1 MSEAGAVTS
10 TVDRVRLMLR
20 EDLKLGDDVV
30 VEPDMPLFGGELDL
44 DSLDVLLLVSSI
56 EKAFKIKIPNEDVG
70 RQVFTSVRTLADY
83 LDAKGAKADGEPDA
97 QQDAAAMDGE
107 ALLTQLPHGEGFRF
121 VDRIEAMAVGRAGRG
136 VWVVN
141 GEEAFFA
148 GHFPGRAIVPG
159 VLISEALAQLSGI
172 VGLQTQGEDGSV
184 TNWHGGQLAHVDVRF
199 REEVKP
205 PAELV
210 LDSRMVKVLGALQH
224 FEVRATVAGNVVAE
238 GTVALNR
245 RSGS

>member
-30 VEPDMPLFGGELDL
+30 IEPDMPLFGGELDL

-83 LDAKGAKADGEPDA
+83 LDAKGATGDGEPDA
-97 QQDAAAMDGE
+97 QQDAAMDGE

-121 VDRIEAMAVGRAGRG
+121 VDRIDAMAVGREGRG
-136 VWVVN
+136 VWAVS

-148 GHFPGRAIVPG
+148 GHFPGRPVVPG

-172 VGLQTQGEDGSV
+172 VGSQTQGEDGSV

-210 LDSRMVKVLGALQH
+210 LDSRMAKVMDALQH
-224 FEVRATVAGNVVAE
+224 FEVRATVAGSVVA
-238 GTVALNR
+238 
-245 RSGS
+245 